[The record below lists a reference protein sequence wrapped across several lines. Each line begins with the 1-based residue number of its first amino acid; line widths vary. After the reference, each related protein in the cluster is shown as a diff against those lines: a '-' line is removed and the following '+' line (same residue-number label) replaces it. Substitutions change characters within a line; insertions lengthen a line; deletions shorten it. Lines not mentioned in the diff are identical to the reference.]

1 MESQTGILAQAEDA
15 PNPGNPGRPQRRPVP
30 DDVARG
36 AIVWLPG
43 MRFIN
48 KKRLVQHLP
57 LQIFDHPVLI
67 YNKSN
72 ETLVN
77 VFLITSFKV
86 GESLVGKFQH
96 QADFRSRQIPLAPA
110 PPHPDNGMQLT
121 LADGRVWP
129 RESYISLSLFTV
141 PIKTLREESSGPWA
155 LSPDSLST
163 LDEIVAALP
172 STRI

>member
-1 MESQTGILAQAEDA
+1 MESQTESDSLTQAEDA
-15 PNPGNPGRPQRRPVP
+15 PKPGKPAKPQRRPVP

-72 ETLVN
+72 QTMVN
-77 VFLITSFKV
+77 VFLVCDEPRLFRMV
-86 GESLVGKFQH
+86 SL
-96 QADFRSRQIPLAPA
+96 A
-110 PPHPDNGMQLT
+110 
-121 LADGRVWP
+121 
-129 RESYISLSLFTV
+129 
-141 PIKTLREESSGPWA
+141 SS
-155 LSPDSLST
+155 
-163 LDEIVAALP
+163 
-172 STRI
+172 